1 MNKNE
6 AQIAVVGAGMSG
18 LIAALELERL
28 GYSPQLIE
36 ASDQIGGRLKTD
48 VENDI
53 YYDHG
58 FQVLLTAYPE
68 VKRYLD
74 IEALDLMSFRPGAL
88 LFEDSTRPIE
98 IGDVNRDFN
107 FLWSTLLTSVATL
120 KDKRTLRKEQLRLK
134 EENEDTIFDRTAHTT
149 TRVYLREKGYSA
161 RFRNAFFMPFYAG
174 IYLEPDLI
182 TSCKLFEFV
191 FKMFAEGDAAIPRK
205 GIAEIPRQ
213 IASRFEKTSTR
224 FNKRVSRIV
233 EDSKTN
239 SAVLLINGKKE
250 RYDAVIYTSAP
261 EQVDLKWNSCWN
273 FYFEVDEVKK
283 KFKDIISLVASRDSL
298 INNFYI
304 LPQKTANTKSILS
317 VTVLG
322 NPKDQEQLIKSLQ
335 LEFSALCDIQ
345 LGDCLKSFY
354 IENALPTYK
363 KMRSLPRPEHV
374 QPNANSG
381 VFHAGDY
388 MLYPSLNAAMKSG
401 RLAAEAAD
409 RYLALI

>member
-18 LIAALELERL
+18 LIAALDLERL

-36 ASDQIGGRLKTD
+36 ASDQIGGRLKTV

-53 YYDHG
+53 CYDQG

-88 LFEDSTRPIE
+88 LFEDSTCPIQ
-98 IGDVNRDFN
+98 IGDINRDFK

-161 RFRNAFFMPFYAG
+161 RFRNAFFKPFYAG

-205 GIAEIPRQ
+205 GIAEIPKQ
-213 IASRFEKTSTR
+213 IASRFEHTSIR
-224 FNKRVSRIV
+224 LNKRVSRIAQ
-233 EDSKTN
+233 DPKTN
-239 SAVLLINGKKE
+239 SAVLLVNGKKE
-250 RYDAVIYTSAP
+250 RFDAVIYTAAP

-273 FYFEVDEVKK
+273 FYFELEEVKK
-283 KFKDIISLVASRDSL
+283 KFNDIISLVASRDSL

-304 LPQKTANTKSILS
+304 LPQKTAKGKFILS

-322 NPKDQEQLIKSLQ
+322 NPKDQEQLIKNLQ
-335 LEFSALCDIQ
+335 LEFGALCDIE
-345 LGDCLKSFY
+345 LGACLKSFY

-374 QPNANSG
+374 QPNANRG
-381 VFHAGDY
+381 IFHAGDY

-409 RYLALI
+409 RYLALL

>member
-28 GYSPQLIE
+28 GYAPQLIE

-48 VENDI
+48 IENDI

-88 LFEDSTRPIE
+88 LFEDSTRPIQ
-98 IGDVNRDFN
+98 IGDVNRDLKF
-107 FLWSTLLTSVATL
+107 FWSTLLTSVANL

-161 RFRNAFFMPFYAG
+161 RFRNAFFAPFYAG

-205 GIAEIPRQ
+205 GIAEIPKQ
-213 IASRFEKTSTR
+213 IASRLESTSIR
-224 FNKRVSRIV
+224 FNKRVTRIT
-233 EDSKTN
+233 EDPKNTDTT
-239 SAVLLINGKKE
+239 LLINGKKE
-250 RYDAVIYTSAP
+250 RFDAVIQTIAL

-283 KFKDIISLVASRDSL
+283 KFKDIISLVGSKDSL
-298 INNFYI
+298 INNFYF
-304 LPQKTANTKSILS
+304 LAQKTEEGKAILS

-322 NPKDQEQLIKSLQ
+322 NPNQEAQLLKRLK
-335 LEFSALCDIQ
+335 LEFSALCAIE
-345 LGDCLKSFY
+345 LGSCLKSFY

-363 KMRSLPRPEHV
+363 KMRSLPRPEQI
-374 QPNANSG
+374 QPNAEKG

-409 RYLALI
+409 RYLALL

>member
-18 LIAALELERL
+18 LIAALDLERL

-36 ASDQIGGRLKTD
+36 ASDQIGGRLKTV

-53 YYDHG
+53 CYDQG

-88 LFEDSTRPIE
+88 LFEDSTRPIQ
-98 IGDVNRDFN
+98 IGDINRDFK

-161 RFRNAFFMPFYAG
+161 RFRNAFFKPFYAG

-205 GIAEIPRQ
+205 GIAEIPKQ
-213 IASRFEKTSTR
+213 IASRFEHTSIR
-224 FNKRVSRIV
+224 LNKRVSRIAQ
-233 EDSKTN
+233 DPKTN
-239 SAVLLINGKKE
+239 SAVLLVNGKKE
-250 RYDAVIYTSAP
+250 RFDAVIYTAAP

-273 FYFEVDEVKK
+273 FYFELEEVKK
-283 KFKDIISLVASRDSL
+283 KFNDIISLVASRDSL

-304 LPQKTANTKSILS
+304 LPQKTAKGKFILS

-322 NPKDQEQLIKSLQ
+322 NPKDQEQLIKNLQ
-335 LEFSALCDIQ
+335 LEFGALCDIE
-345 LGDCLKSFY
+345 LGACLKSFY

-374 QPNANSG
+374 QPNANRG
-381 VFHAGDY
+381 IFHAGDY

-409 RYLALI
+409 RYLALL

>member
-28 GYSPQLIE
+28 GYSPHLIE

-48 VENDI
+48 VEKDI

-88 LFEDSTRPIE
+88 LFEDSTRPIQ
-98 IGDVNRDFN
+98 IGDINRDFK

-191 FKMFAEGDAAIPRK
+191 FKMFAEGDAAVPRK

-213 IASRFEKTSTR
+213 IASRFEHTSIR
-224 FNKRVSRIV
+224 LNKRVSRIV
-233 EDSKTN
+233 EDSKTK
-239 SAVLLINGKKE
+239 SAVLFINGKKE
-250 RYDAVIYTSAP
+250 RFDAVIYTAAP

-273 FYFEVDEVKK
+273 FYFEVDEVNK
-283 KFKDIISLVASRDSL
+283 KFNDIISLVASTDSL

-304 LPQKTANTKSILS
+304 LPQKTANDKSILS

-322 NPKDQEQLIKSLQ
+322 NPKHQEQLIKSLK
-335 LEFSALCDIQ
+335 LEFSALCDIH

-409 RYLALI
+409 RYLALL